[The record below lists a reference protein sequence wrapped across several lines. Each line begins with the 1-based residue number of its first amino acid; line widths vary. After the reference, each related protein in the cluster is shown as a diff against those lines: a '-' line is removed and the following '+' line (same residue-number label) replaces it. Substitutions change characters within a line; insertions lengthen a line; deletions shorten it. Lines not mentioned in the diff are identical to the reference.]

1 MDDIFTV
8 GDLIAVLQ
16 RFHRDAP
23 VAIAG
28 GGPRTYFEYAI
39 ADAVQIEEDEEGP
52 GTVYIG
58 EGAQRRYLPGSARE
72 EFCW

>member
-1 MDDIFTV
+1 MDEMFTV
-8 GDLIAVLQ
+8 GDLIAALQ

-28 GGPRTYFEYAI
+28 GGPRTYFEYGI
-39 ADAVQIEEDEEGP
+39 EGAVQIEEDEEGP

-58 EGAQRRYLPGSARE
+58 EGAQRRYLPGPARE
-72 EFCW
+72 ELGW